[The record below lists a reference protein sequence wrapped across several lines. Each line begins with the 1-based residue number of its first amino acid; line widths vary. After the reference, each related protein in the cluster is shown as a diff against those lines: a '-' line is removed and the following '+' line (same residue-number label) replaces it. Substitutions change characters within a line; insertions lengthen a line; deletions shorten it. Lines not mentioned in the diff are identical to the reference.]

1 MGRATAL
8 IIQRVTTASHVEFR
22 RMVMTVQIVRR
33 VCAIPAP
40 PPPSPP
46 CFAYARFHLAPLH
59 PFHPT
64 ILYRRRCVN
73 NPNQPRAPGIRNGK
87 KKKKERKEALDPSAR
102 RALLLACFASPDPF
116 SRGDRSLPFLTR
128 LSPMPRRISWPG
140 IVGTAR
146 AMNNEICIIR
156 LARGKIEASIDLRSH
171 RSIFIPLFRGR

>member
-87 KKKKERKEALDPSAR
+87 KKKKKGKKLST
-102 RALLLACFASPDPF
+102 LLLDELFFSLVSRPQIP
-116 SRGDRSLPFLTR
+116 SRGGIALYLFL
-128 LSPMPRRISWPG
+128 LDYPRCRGGYPG
-140 IVGTAR
+140 QV
-146 AMNNEICIIR
+146 
-156 LARGKIEASIDLRSH
+156 
-171 RSIFIPLFRGR
+171 